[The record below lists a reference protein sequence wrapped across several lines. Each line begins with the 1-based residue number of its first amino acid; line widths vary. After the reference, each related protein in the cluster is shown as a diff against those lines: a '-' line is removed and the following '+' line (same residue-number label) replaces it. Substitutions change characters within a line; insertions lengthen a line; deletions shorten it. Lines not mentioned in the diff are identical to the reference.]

1 MNIYRLNTHRTRT
14 FLVNPVSKP
23 KKWMFLQFMLL
34 FQGSGSLVTQ
44 LKKSYSLTDLTAA
57 DDEDD
62 CDGGIQSTP
71 RHAHYSNFFAYC
83 LLFINLI
90 IDGSLVWISSSAPS
104 RLGVLMGVTRFGA
117 EKSCGMVLDFQKYPL
132 EPVSSSKVRRC
143 SLALRRK

>member
-1 MNIYRLNTHRTRT
+1 
-14 FLVNPVSKP
+14 
-23 KKWMFLQFMLL
+23 MLL

-83 LLFINLI
+83 LLFINLTRE
-90 IDGSLVWISSSAPS
+90 GSP
-104 RLGVLMGVTRFGA
+104 
-117 EKSCGMVLDFQKYPL
+117 
-132 EPVSSSKVRRC
+132 
-143 SLALRRK
+143 ALRSSPLVNLLGTRTTK

>member
-1 MNIYRLNTHRTRT
+1 MTRLNVEELDNIMNIYRLNTHRTRT
-14 FLVNPVSKP
+14 FLVNQVSKP
-23 KKWMFLQFMLL
+23 EKCMFLCFMLL

-83 LLFINLI
+83 LLFMILNDTWKCVEKKNL
-90 IDGSLVWISSSAPS
+90 DHTFWHFKEYTHTLRWFYVP
-104 RLGVLMGVTRFGA
+104 FGF
-117 EKSCGMVLDFQKYPL
+117 KP
-132 EPVSSSKVRRC
+132 PV
-143 SLALRRK
+143 